1 MIFHLCLL
9 CYYVIHFNAHFVP
22 PKTSLILLLH
32 EYSFRSIHVFTTSI
46 ALHPFQHLHVSEIIF
61 LLPEAPPL
69 LSLLMEFASQ
79 VCYYEFV
86 FLKISFERNFCWAF
100 NSRLSVIFFRHLK
113 GNIILC
119 TILHCYSQQMTYL
132 SPCCCAESTASF
144 SPLSAL

>member
-1 MIFHLCLL
+1 MVFHLCLL
-9 CYYVIHFNAHFVP
+9 RYYVIHFNAHCVP

-86 FLKISFERNFCWAF
+86 FFFKFHLRETFAEHLILGCQLFSF
-100 NSRLSVIFFRHLK
+100 
-113 GNIILC
+113 G
-119 TILHCYSQQMTYL
+119 T
-132 SPCCCAESTASF
+132 
-144 SPLSAL
+144 